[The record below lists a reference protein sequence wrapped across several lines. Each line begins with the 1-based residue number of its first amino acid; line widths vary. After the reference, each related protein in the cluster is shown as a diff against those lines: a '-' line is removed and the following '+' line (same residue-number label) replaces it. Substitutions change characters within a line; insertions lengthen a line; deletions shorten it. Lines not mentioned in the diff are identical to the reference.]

1 MAIIEVK
8 NLIKKFPLPDKKGY
22 LTAVDNISFSVEKG
36 EIFGL
41 VGPNGAGKTTT
52 LEIIEGL
59 QKPSSGETVV
69 DGLSSQ
75 KQTDLVKQRIG
86 VQLQASAY
94 YNLLTL
100 KEILELFGTFYNKKV
115 DTGKL
120 LEIVELEDKKNFLVK
135 QLSGGQKQR
144 FSICAA
150 LVNDPEIVF
159 LDEPT
164 TGLDPQARQHLWQF
178 IRKINEQGKTV
189 VLTTHYMEEAQIL
202 CHRVGIVDMGRII
215 ALDTPQNLI
224 SQLETASKIDFSS
237 DQPLEI
243 EELKKL
249 TNVLTAEKRNHNTY
263 QISAR
268 KTGKALFNLCL
279 YVDSKRVEI
288 GNLEVLS
295 ASLEDVFLKLTGKEL
310 RE

>member
-59 QKPSSGETVV
+59 QKPSSGQTIVA
-69 DGLSSQ
+69 GFSSQ
-75 KQTDLVKQRIG
+75 KQTEQVKERIG

-115 DTGKL
+115 DAVKL

-164 TGLDPQARQHLWQF
+164 TGIDPQARQHLWQF

-202 CHRVGIVDMGRII
+202 CHRVGIVDMGRIV
-215 ALDTPQNLI
+215 ALDTPLNLI
-224 SQLETASKIDFSS
+224 IQLETTAKIDLISNTS
-237 DQPLEI
+237 LNL

-249 TNVLTAEKRNHNTY
+249 NSVAGVEKRNHNTY
-263 QISAR
+263 QLSVRKIGSA
-268 KTGKALFNLCL
+268 LHSLCT
-279 YVDSKRVEI
+279 YADSKQIEI
-288 GNLEVLS
+288 ENLSVFS
-295 ASLEDVFLKLTGKEL
+295 ANLEDVFLKLTGKEL